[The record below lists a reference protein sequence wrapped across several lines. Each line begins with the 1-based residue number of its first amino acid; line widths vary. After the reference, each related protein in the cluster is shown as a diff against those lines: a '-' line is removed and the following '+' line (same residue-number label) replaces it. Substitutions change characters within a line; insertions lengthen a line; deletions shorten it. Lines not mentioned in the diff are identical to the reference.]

1 LLEVPLIVQPLAA
14 LRFFVAST
22 GTEYAPRVAFERTA
36 SAIASAR
43 RAALADRY
51 ATDALAVEWR
61 ELADL
66 EPIAKEWRAL
76 AARALEPNVFY
87 EPAFALAAAPVF
99 GRRFGAVLV
108 WSGNEPR
115 QLLGLFPARIA
126 RRRYG
131 LKLPMLIGWT
141 HPYAP
146 LGTPLVERE
155 AAEPVIAAW
164 LAHLAGNSALPGL
177 LLLPLIAE
185 DGPFAAALNACL
197 RRAQMP
203 WTDFARHHRAL
214 LEPGEDRIDY
224 VEHAL
229 SNHRLREL
237 QRGGRRLAD
246 LGALL
251 FTTSTEPA
259 AVAAQV
265 DDFLALEAGGWKGE
279 AGTAA
284 ADHHELRR
292 FLKSALHG
300 LAAEGQAATD
310 RIMLDGRPIAAGI
323 TLRSGD
329 TAWYWKTAY
338 AEKFARYAP
347 GLMLTVALTERLAD
361 DATITRTDS
370 CAMPGM
376 AMIDEVWNE
385 RLALCDRLIGLRPP
399 APYSFACRLEAL
411 RGAALAAAKA
421 MRARLR
427 PRR

>member
-1 LLEVPLIVQPLAA
+1 M
-14 LRFFVAST
+14 AST

-164 LAHLAGNSALPGL
+164 LAHMAGNSALPGL

-259 AVAAQV
+259 SDAA
-265 DDFLALEAGGWKGE
+265 
-279 AGTAA
+279 
-284 ADHHELRR
+284 
-292 FLKSALHG
+292 
-300 LAAEGQAATD
+300 
-310 RIMLDGRPIAAGI
+310 
-323 TLRSGD
+323 SG
-329 TAWYWKTAY
+329 
-338 AEKFARYAP
+338 
-347 GLMLTVALTERLAD
+347 
-361 DATITRTDS
+361 
-370 CAMPGM
+370 
-376 AMIDEVWNE
+376 
-385 RLALCDRLIGLRPP
+385 
-399 APYSFACRLEAL
+399 
-411 RGAALAAAKA
+411 
-421 MRARLR
+421 
-427 PRR
+427 